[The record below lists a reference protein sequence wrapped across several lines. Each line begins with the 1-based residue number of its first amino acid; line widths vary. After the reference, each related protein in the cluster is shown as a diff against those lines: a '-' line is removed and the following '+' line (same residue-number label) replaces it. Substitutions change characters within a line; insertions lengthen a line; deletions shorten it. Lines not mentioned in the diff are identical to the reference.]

1 MTDYE
6 KAVIENIKMQILL
19 TEKSAAQARAE
30 CNYQWER
37 QMLRNVDKLYRELR
51 EYQELFHISHL
62 DVCVDLDGRVL
73 PSKAE
78 ILKEVEEDGTTK
90 SIYTQPD

>member
-6 KAVIENIKMQILL
+6 KAVIANIKMQILL

-37 QMLRNVDKLYRELR
+37 QMLRNVDKLHRELR

-62 DVCVDLDGRVL
+62 DVCVDLDGKLL

-78 ILKEVEEDGTTK
+78 ILKEVEENGTDEPLYNC
-90 SIYTQPD
+90 SD